1 LVKERSMT
9 QRQLEG
15 AVADATGESLAMVRS
30 RGFGLVVADR
40 PGPDPEGLALAVDCP
55 LCRRPVVYP
64 GRGRDGLPHLAE
76 CLPCDLYF
84 AIRPDDVRIG
94 EPV

>member
-1 LVKERSMT
+1 MT

-15 AVADATGESLAMVRS
+15 AVADATGESLAMVRN
-30 RGFGLVVADR
+30 RGFGLMTPVPPSPA
-40 PGPDPEGLALAVDCP
+40 PEGLVLAVDCP
-55 LCRRPVVYP
+55 LCRRPVAYP
-64 GRGRDGLPHLAE
+64 GRGRDGLLHLAE

-84 AIRPDDVRIG
+84 AIRPDDIRIG